1 VTYTLVVY
9 DVSVER
15 VNKVR
20 QFLKQYLNWIQ
31 NSVFEGEIT
40 IGGLAKVRQ
49 GLKERIDITQDSI
62 LIFTISNKDWLNKEV
77 MGIEKNEVTSI
88 I

>member
-1 VTYTLVVY
+1 MYVLIVY

-31 NSVFEGEIT
+31 NSAFEGELT
-40 IGGLAKVRQ
+40 LGNLAKVRQ
-49 GLKERIDITQDSI
+49 GLKERMKKDQDSI
-62 LIFTISNKDWLNKEV
+62 LIFTVSDRKWLNKEV
-77 MGIEKNEVTSI
+77 LGVEKSEVTSI
-88 I
+88 L